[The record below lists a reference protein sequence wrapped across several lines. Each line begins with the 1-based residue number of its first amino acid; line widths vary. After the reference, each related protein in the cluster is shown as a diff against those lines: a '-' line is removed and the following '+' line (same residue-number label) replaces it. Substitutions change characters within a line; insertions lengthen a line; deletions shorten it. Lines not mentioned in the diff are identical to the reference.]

1 MKMQKMKTMI
11 NFTPTTPLESASLE
25 TLKLTEKKL
34 LVPKPPKDIFLKM
47 KKITNTPCK
56 CLFSKVFFVRTV
68 SSLP

>member
-47 KKITNTPCK
+47 KKNH
-56 CLFSKVFFVRTV
+56 
-68 SSLP
+68 